1 MCVFI
6 HTCICLFMYKCIYI
20 YACMYKD
27 GSIYLTDVQ
36 KEALPGEG
44 SMAGWTQADGASC
57 CAAQC
62 LKWVHSPVQMF
73 RNFSFVLAMGFCCSS
88 DHKCTPGSAG
98 SWLRR
103 CFSSPL
109 DPAVCSGGSCLSQ
122 PCVLL
127 GSASTA
133 LQTHVKALL
142 N

>member
-1 MCVFI
+1 
-6 HTCICLFMYKCIYI
+6 
-20 YACMYKD
+20 MYKD

-44 SMAGWTQADGASC
+44 SMAGWAQADGASC

-73 RNFSFVLAMGFCCSS
+73 RNFSFVLAMGF
-88 DHKCTPGSAG
+88 
-98 SWLRR
+98 
-103 CFSSPL
+103 SPL
-109 DPAVCSGGSCLSQ
+109 DPAVCSGGSCLLQ